1 MENVLLMFGA
11 EIHVVEG
18 DHGVEGLQET
28 LHSHTDKHTTG
39 VTAHL
44 VEVFSG
50 ARHGDIPG
58 DQYVPRL
65 RHLVIRNK

>member
-28 LHSHTDKHTTG
+28 LHSHTDKHHRK
-39 VTAHL
+39 VTAYL

-58 DQYVPRL
+58 DQDVPRL

>member
-1 MENVLLMFGA
+1 MLWRLTMVLRVSRK
-11 EIHVVEG
+11 HCTV
-18 DHGVEGLQET
+18 T
-28 LHSHTDKHTTG
+28 LTNPTG

-58 DQYVPRL
+58 DQDVPRL
-65 RHLVIRNK
+65 RHLMIRNINNFSLHSDKI

>member
-1 MENVLLMFGA
+1 MLWRVTMVLRVSRK
-11 EIHVVEG
+11 HCTV
-18 DHGVEGLQET
+18 T
-28 LHSHTDKHTTG
+28 LTNTTG

-58 DQYVPRL
+58 DQDVPRL
-65 RHLVIRNK
+65 RHLMIRNINNFSLHSDKI